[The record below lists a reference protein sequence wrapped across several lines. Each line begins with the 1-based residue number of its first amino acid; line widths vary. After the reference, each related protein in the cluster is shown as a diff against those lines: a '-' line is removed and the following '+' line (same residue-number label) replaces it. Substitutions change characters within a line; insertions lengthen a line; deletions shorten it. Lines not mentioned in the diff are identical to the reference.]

1 LTTALADDDAQAHK
15 LQEDRAQ
22 IMILRRE
29 VKGLQ
34 QELICDRDKLR
45 ISEESN
51 RRWQETLASKQAEI
65 DSELKDRVERIVEK
79 ERHDYHI

>member
-1 LTTALADDDAQAHK
+1 
-15 LQEDRAQ
+15 
-22 IMILRRE
+22 MILRRE

-79 ERHDYHI
+79 ERHDYQI